1 MLHVCRMTVGSHEAP
16 TEHSSIN
23 DAGRLTQSQVPFRM
37 FLYLGRILGIAAE
50 ARGSGLAAVRWAT
63 QGDIPIG
70 KR

>member
-1 MLHVCRMTVGSHEAP
+1 
-16 TEHSSIN
+16 
-23 DAGRLTQSQVPFRM
+23 M